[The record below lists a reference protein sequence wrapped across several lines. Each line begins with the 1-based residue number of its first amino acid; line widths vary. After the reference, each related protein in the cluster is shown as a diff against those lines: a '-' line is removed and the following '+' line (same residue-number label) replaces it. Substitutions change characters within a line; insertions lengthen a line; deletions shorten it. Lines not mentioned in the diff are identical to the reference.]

1 MPGLE
6 GRRLQPP
13 DTRTAGLIRL
23 PRLGT
28 ADLLRPQEA
37 HSKGYNP
44 GGSEVDHEEQ
54 RALLLWEDADWA
66 VRSYCA
72 HLRGRGR
79 EGFSV
84 GLRTFLGLHVYWH
97 LTQSPACEQG
107 CSPGLKVGKLASYS
121 PLNSV
126 STHPHSRPKRVK
138 MAQGHTGLIW

>member
-6 GRRLQPP
+6 GRRMQPP
-13 DTRTAGLIRL
+13 DTRTARLQRL
-23 PRLGT
+23 PRLRT
-28 ADLLRPQEA
+28 ADLLRPREA
-37 HSKGYNP
+37 RSKGYNP
-44 GGSEVDHEEQ
+44 GGSETDHEEQ

-66 VRSYCA
+66 VCSYCA

-79 EGFSV
+79 EGFCV

-107 CSPGLKVGKLASYS
+107 RSPGLKVGKLASYS

-138 MAQGHTGLIW
+138 MAQGHIGLIW